1 MLRDGALCKLRS
13 VIDTWLTGQDWT
25 EPPECMAFQTSYR
38 NVLGE
43 IGVLIGSLLSA
54 VPGEPNRHTEE
65 RAAELYV
72 RIPAIVNV
80 MLNYKICIEHALPL
94 HPTVYYELKE
104 ARRYRMDHSLADI
117 EGANRLF
124 RESINLARSAI
135 RLDPG
140 WQSKADFFL
149 SKLKAELSGFVY
161 SGIKDNYTWRG
172 SDPDKLHSL
181 ADKVSAD
188 FAPDLVIAAA
198 HGSIMPAL
206 LFSEILQKDL
216 YFIRFSMF
224 KRRDEEPI
232 VSFSDEAWLLGY
244 ADKRVLLFDED
255 VAGGTTL
262 SKFSDRL
269 SPLFAEVRTGCVIRH
284 AGAEFRPDYTAK
296 VWWD

>member
-1 MLRDGALCKLRS
+1 M
-13 VIDTWLTGQDWT
+13 IDEWLTGQNWS

-38 NVLGE
+38 NVIGE
-43 IGVLIGSLLSA
+43 IGILIGSLLSA
-54 VPGEPNRHTEE
+54 SRGEPNQRTQA

-104 ARRYRMDHSLADI
+104 ARRYSMDHSLADI

-124 RESINLARSAI
+124 RESIALARSAI

-149 SKLKAELSGFVY
+149 SRLKPELSGFVY

-172 SDPDKLHSL
+172 SEPDRLHAL
-181 ADKVSAD
+181 AGKIRAD
-188 FAPDLVIAAA
+188 FRPDLIIAAA

-206 LFSEILQKDL
+206 LFSEILATDL

-232 VSFSDEAWLLGY
+232 VSFSDESWLLGY
-244 ADKRVLLFDED
+244 AKGRVLLFDED

-262 SKFSDRL
+262 SKFSEKL

-284 AGAEFRPDYTAK
+284 AGADFRPDYTAK